1 MPVLLLLVNLI
12 CSTTT
17 RFLITML
24 IISAAL
30 FYSQPNPESPVV
42 QAAHDPV
49 LGGLGGRPQ
58 AVRLGSA
65 LLTRRQL
72 GQLRPHPRRVRE
84 AAQAGRRP
92 LRLPGGHAG
101 RNPTNIAQNGELNY
115 FRNFTDVNCCITV
128 IYFFL

>member
-1 MPVLLLLVNLI
+1 
-12 CSTTT
+12 
-17 RFLITML
+17 ML
-24 IISAAL
+24 ISTAL

-49 LGGLGGRPQ
+49 LGCLGGRPQ
-58 AVRLGSA
+58 AVLVGTA
-65 LLTRRQL
+65 LLACRQL

-115 FRNFTDVNCCITV
+115 SRN
-128 IYFFL
+128 